1 MIYSGEFR
9 LHLVLM
15 ARILGYD
22 KNARIAINKTL
33 IDINDSNLN
42 FDSSRSRNYI
52 QSAISSVNKL
62 ESDSLSS
69 DQIKLNY
76 IQSIYKLAQDQY
88 DISLD
93 KFLEENFIE
102 IPIRLKEATTY
113 LGFST
118 SRFGDMAC
126 RFIDI
131 NMPFSSINNGKYS
144 NEPLTWSKFGG
155 FNSPC
160 SADFN

>member
-76 IQSIYKLAQDQY
+76 IKSIYTLAQDQY

-102 IPIRLKEATTY
+102 IP
-113 LGFST
+113 
-118 SRFGDMAC
+118 RFGDMAC